1 MKLHNI
7 LIAGMSALALA
18 SCSDYLEVDAPSK
31 LDPEYVFSDKTEI
44 DRALNGVYATMLTNN
59 TFGQNLISTFCLNS
73 DVDFKINNNHY
84 NTQNAYQRF
93 DCDPAG
99 GELESAWPEL
109 YAGVERANK
118 FIVTLEGADI
128 YAPDE
133 EGDRDKDLTQQMGE
147 AKVLRAIFYHELT
160 WMFGDVPVSWVSTDM
175 ATNFIYPIMDRTQM
189 LQYLI
194 DDLKEASE
202 GMKFA
207 RDISVGVERVSKE
220 MAWAMIARLALTA
233 GGYSLRPEGGN
244 YGTMKRPENYLSFYQ
259 TAREYA
265 NKVIE
270 SNTHALNKPF
280 YKVFVDECNFVV
292 DNADDPI
299 FEIPF
304 GQNSSGRIGYI
315 HGPKMDAS
323 EGSTPHAWGEANSGA
338 QLNALYR
345 YHFDNS
351 DIRRDYINQLISY
364 SNLGVPQVNRGRSN
378 FNGKWSKL
386 WNNTGLG
393 ATTQGD
399 TGINYPYMRY
409 TDVLLMFA
417 EADNEINNGPSADA
431 IRALETVRTRAF
443 AQTDPSKISR
453 SELYGSKE
461 DFLKAVLD
469 ERKFEFAGE
478 NMRWRDL
485 VRNNLYNINTYYNFF
500 RYFGV
505 AEESDGSSEYLRY
518 VSTYDFGHDA
528 GYEDIAFAVYF
539 TDVKKR
545 TVIASEVY
553 PVHQFPNQSVEVV
566 EIVNPLYAI
575 NPSEVSGRKDL
586 ASLPAEFYSWYNADK
601 GVPAD
606 YFLYSLRGYI
616 YCDEDN
622 GLIYIN
628 NNGNYESCPEPSSMP
643 TVESLP
649 AVRYILPYPRSVVER
664 SNNMYTNKYGY

>member
-99 GELESAWPEL
+99 GELESAWREL

-194 DDLKEASE
+194 DDLKGASE

-270 SNTHALNKPF
+270 SNTHALNKRF
-280 YKVFVDECNFVV
+280 YKVFVDGC
-292 DNADDPI
+292 
-299 FEIPF
+299 
-304 GQNSSGRIGYI
+304 
-315 HGPKMDAS
+315 PKMDAS

-417 EADNEINNGPSADA
+417 EAD
-431 IRALETVRTRAF
+431 
-443 AQTDPSKISR
+443 
-453 SELYGSKE
+453 
-461 DFLKAVLD
+461 
-469 ERKFEFAGE
+469 
-478 NMRWRDL
+478 
-485 VRNNLYNINTYYNFF
+485 RNQQ
-500 RYFGV
+500 R
-505 AEESDGSSEYLRY
+505 
-518 VSTYDFGHDA
+518 
-528 GYEDIAFAVYF
+528 
-539 TDVKKR
+539 
-545 TVIASEVY
+545 
-553 PVHQFPNQSVEVV
+553 
-566 EIVNPLYAI
+566 
-575 NPSEVSGRKDL
+575 
-586 ASLPAEFYSWYNADK
+586 
-601 GVPAD
+601 
-606 YFLYSLRGYI
+606 SLR
-616 YCDEDN
+616 
-622 GLIYIN
+622 
-628 NNGNYESCPEPSSMP
+628 
-643 TVESLP
+643 
-649 AVRYILPYPRSVVER
+649 
-664 SNNMYTNKYGY
+664 